1 MNRYVADLHIHSY
14 YSRATS
20 KDLNL
25 EHLAKWAQIKG
36 VQVVATGDIAHPGW
50 LAELRAKLEPAEDGL
65 FRLKEELLAPIQAEV
80 PAACH
85 AEVRFLLG
93 GEISN
98 IYKRHDQVRKVHNL
112 CFFPSFA
119 ALDLF
124 QARLE
129 RIGNIR
135 ADGRPILGLDSRDL
149 LEITLETD
157 PRGYFIPAHIW
168 TPWFAMFGSKSGFDT
183 VEECFGDLTD
193 QIFAVETGLSADPAM
208 CWRVSDLDR
217 YTLISNSDAHSPPKL
232 AREASVFNTAFSYD
246 ALFGALKSGDPEQ
259 YLGTLEFFPE
269 EGKYHFDGHRKCGIR
284 WHPQTSI
291 AHGDRCTVC
300 GKEVT
305 VGVMHR
311 VEALADRPEGGKP
324 ALTHPFHSLIPLPEI
339 LAEVEGAGSGSKR
352 VQGVYFELLG
362 KLGNEL
368 QILLDTG
375 LEQIERA
382 GSPLLAEAIRR
393 MRAGAVQIDGG
404 YDGEFGVIKI
414 FAAGEKAKLAAP
426 QLGLFGAEIGEGV
439 KGVATERTEGTEST
453 EGIESVE
460 SIENTENA
468 EGMESTEGLG
478 EVVAPSAMATVP
490 NNHITPN
497 GAGTLPT
504 SLNSVTPYFSLREES
519 LPYQSVSIENLPS
532 SAESAESAFYLSA
545 LNERQR
551 VAVEMVDQSVIIV
564 AGPGTGKTRTLTV
577 RMAHLIEAK
586 GVAPEAMLAITFT
599 NKAAEEMRER
609 LTGLLGAV
617 TAARLTIKTFH
628 AFGAQ
633 LLKERGETIGI
644 SPTFAIASEE
654 DQRTLLK
661 SLVTEGSEK
670 TINHLLAQI
679 SAAKDLLLAPD
690 DPTLVDHFPDAPN
703 FADLYSRYAAG
714 LRANR
719 LLDFADLIFQTVR
732 LLESQPLVLAD
743 YQARY
748 RWLAVDEYQD
758 INYAQ
763 YRLLRL
769 LTPPGT
775 NLCAI
780 GDPDQAIY
788 GFRGAKRE
796 YFLRFQQDFPDAQ
809 LLQLDQNYRST
820 QTILNAAVQVIEE
833 NSDRAAAL
841 QIWSAF
847 VDQTKLQIYQAPT
860 DKAEA
865 EYVVHQIEQMVGGT
879 SYFSL
884 DSGRTS
890 GTEEQVRGF
899 GDFAVLYRTSA
910 QSRLLIEAFERSGIP
925 YQTVGQTPLVEYK
938 EIRQLLA
945 YLWLA
950 INPTMTFYQEQIYAN
965 TRRKDLA
972 RIGLFLPRLQA
983 QQGAAP
989 VAALIDAVAD
999 FIRVDLEG
1007 KLTDAQG
1014 ERIARLR
1021 LRSQPFG
1028 ANLRDF
1034 LEATL
1039 LQNETDHYDP
1049 RADRVT
1055 LMTIHAAKGLEFG
1068 VVFIIGCEETIL
1080 PYTLAGRTSD
1090 LEEERR
1096 LFYVGMTRAQQQLV
1110 LLHARKRVLYGQ
1122 RMENEPSPF
1131 LNDIADTL
1139 KELKAMAG
1147 RKPKKEQPEEL
1158 QMSLFG

>member
-1 MNRYVADLHIHSY
+1 MNRYVADLHIHSH

-20 KDLNL
+20 KDLDL
-25 EHLAKWAQIKG
+25 EHLAQWAQIKG

-50 LAELRAKLEPAEDGL
+50 LAELQEKLEPAEDGL
-65 FRLKEELLAPIQAEV
+65 FRLKGEVVEAVQAKV
-80 PAACH
+80 PAACQ

-119 ALDLF
+119 AVERF

-183 VEECFGDLTD
+183 VEACFGDLTD
-193 QIFAVETGLSADPAM
+193 QIFAVETGLSADPPM

-217 YTLISNSDAHSPPKL
+217 YTLVSNSDAHSPPKL
-232 AREASVFNTAFSYD
+232 AREACLFYTEWSYD
-246 ALFGALKSGDPEQ
+246 ALFGALKSGDPDR

-269 EGKYHFDGHRKCGIR
+269 EGKYHFDGHRKCGVR

-291 AHGDRCTVC
+291 AHGDRCPVC

-305 VGVMHR
+305 IGVMHR
-311 VEALADRPEGGKP
+311 VEELADRPEGDKP
-324 ALTHPFHSLIPLPEI
+324 ARTHPYRNLIPLPEI
-339 LAEVEGAGSGSKR
+339 LAEVEGAGAGSKR
-352 VQGVYFELLG
+352 VQGVYFELLST
-362 KLGNEL
+362 LGNEL
-368 QILLDTG
+368 HILLDAP
-375 LEQIERA
+375 LEQIAKRHT
-382 GSPLLAEAIRR
+382 PLLAEAVRR
-393 MRAGAVQIDGG
+393 MRVGEVQIAGG
-404 YDGEFGVIKI
+404 YDGEYGVIQI
-414 FAAGEKAKLAAP
+414 FGAGEKAGLTAP
-426 QLGLFGAEIGEGV
+426 QLGLFAGEQQD
-439 KGVATERTEGTEST
+439 AAAEST
-453 EGIESVE
+453 AAVDKGLEDASLTGRQTAMPAQ
-460 SIENTENA
+460 TE
-468 EGMESTEGLG
+468 L
-478 EVVAPSAMATVP
+478 VPPVAPQARQAMHASP
-490 NNHITPN
+490 IQPSI
-497 GAGTLPT
+497 
-504 SLNSVTPYFSLREES
+504 SLHEEMPDYHAPPHF
-519 LPYQSVSIENLPS
+519 LTT
-532 SAESAESAFYLSA
+532 
-545 LNERQR
+545 LNEKQR
-551 VAVEMVDQSVIIV
+551 AAAECTDHSVIIV

-577 RMAHLIEAK
+577 RMAHLIEAH
-586 GVAPEAMLAITFT
+586 GVAPEQMVAITFT

-609 LTGLLGAV
+609 LTGLLGEA

-628 AFGAQ
+628 ALGAQ
-633 LLKERGETIGI
+633 LLKEAGEALGI
-644 SPTFAIASEE
+644 SPTFAIASAA
-654 DQRTLLK
+654 DQRLLLK
-661 SLVTEGSEK
+661 GIVPDASEQ
-670 TINHLLAQI
+670 TLSALLDQI
-679 SAAKDLLLAPD
+679 STAKDELLAPD
-690 DPTLVDHFPDAPN
+690 DPALAARFPEPAN
-703 FADLYSRYAAG
+703 FADLYARYAAS

-719 LLDFADLIFQTVR
+719 LLDFGDLIYQTVR
-732 LLESQPLVLAD
+732 LLESQPATLQR

-748 RWLAVDEYQD
+748 RWVAVDEYQD

-796 YFLRFQQDFPDAQ
+796 YFLRFQADFPDAKV
-809 LLQLDQNYRST
+809 LHLDQNYRST
-820 QTILNAAVQVIEE
+820 QTILEAAVQVIAEGT
-833 NSDRAAAL
+833 DRAAAL
-841 QIWSAF
+841 QIWSDF
-847 VDQTKLQIYQAPT
+847 VDQTKLQIYQTPT

-884 DSGRTS
+884 DTGRAT
-890 GTEEQVRGF
+890 GAEEGVRSF

-950 INPTMTFYQEQIYAN
+950 LNPTATFYQDQVYAN
-965 TRRKDLA
+965 ARRKDLV
-972 RIGLFLPRLQA
+972 RIGYFLTKLQA
-983 QQGAAP
+983 MAGMSP
-989 VAALIDAVAD
+989 VAELIDQVAE
-999 FIRVDLEG
+999 FLRSDLEE
-1007 KLTDAQG
+1007 KPTDAQQ

-1021 LRSQPFG
+1021 RRSIPFG
-1028 ANLRDF
+1028 AGLHDF
-1034 LEATL
+1034 LQATL
-1039 LQNETDHYDP
+1039 LQHETDHYDP

-1055 LMTIHAAKGLEFG
+1055 LMTLHAAKGLEFG
-1068 VVFIIGCEETIL
+1068 VVFIVGCEETLL

-1090 LEEERR
+1090 VEEERR
-1096 LFYVGMTRAQQQLV
+1096 LFYVGMTRAQQRLI
-1110 LLHARKRVLYGQ
+1110 LLHAKRRVLYGQ
-1122 RMENEPSPF
+1122 RLENPPARF
-1131 LNDIADTL
+1131 LSDIAATL
-1139 KELKAMAG
+1139 KELQAMAS
-1147 RKPKKEQPEEL
+1147 RKPKKEAPAEL
-1158 QMSLFG
+1158 QLSLF